1 MEARCRASTV
11 GFRWCTSLVGGVTVD
26 EHTSPAINDAAGAA
40 GSTSGGYESPEVL
53 RSLLIRLDD
62 AGPGAWRSDREAA
75 ELMRYTASKYQPLTR
90 KYGLDAWA
98 VASAA
103 FEVILAPSTRN
114 AGNPWAVVTRAVQ
127 ITCHVETRAAG
138 MLTSASKVRHT
149 SRIVGFHDAVR
160 FAERER
166 LAEYHPAFIHHD
178 DVDADEN
185 EHEARVVA
193 LLSATVA
200 LFESAGWD
208 AALVA
213 KCVEHVAYR
222 LADLSSR
229 QRGVEVLR
237 RDRTIPLLLG
247 IPPRSWSALL
257 RIVLGHPDPKHAG
270 TPVGDGVLLRLL
282 NGETLESLRCDDVL
296 MKMIRAVN
304 PDEHA
309 VS

>member
-1 MEARCRASTV
+1 M
-11 GFRWCTSLVGGVTVD
+11 D
-26 EHTSPAINDAAGAA
+26 EHTSPDLNGAAGTA

-53 RSLLIRLDD
+53 RSLLIRLHD
-62 AGPGAWRSDREAA
+62 AGPGAWRGDREAA
-75 ELMRYTASKYQPLTR
+75 ELMRYTATKYRPLAR
-90 KYGLDAWA
+90 KHGLDAWA

-103 FEVILAPSTRN
+103 FEVMLAPSTRN
-114 AGNPWAVVTRAVQ
+114 AGNPWAVATRAVQ
-127 ITCHVETRAAG
+127 ITCHPETRAAG

-166 LAEYHPAFIHHD
+166 LADYHPAFTHYD
-178 DVDADEN
+178 DGDTDES

-200 LFESAGWD
+200 LFASAGWD

-213 KCVEHVAYR
+213 ECVEHVAYR

-237 RDRTIPLLLG
+237 GDRTIPMRLG
-247 IPPRSWSALL
+247 LPPRSWSALL
-257 RIVLGHPDPKHAG
+257 RVVLGHPAPKHAG
-270 TPVGDGVLLRLL
+270 SPVGDGVLLRLL
-282 NGETLESLRCDDVL
+282 HGETLDALRGVKGQRDLPVGGQETSL
-296 MKMIRAVN
+296 
-304 PDEHA
+304 
-309 VS
+309 